1 MDRETEPDLF
11 WALRGGGGSFGIVT
25 ALELRLFPLTEV
37 YAGVMFWPMER
48 GPEVLHAWRE
58 LTEGDLPDALTTV
71 GRYLQLPPVPD
82 IPEPVRGRS
91 FAVVEV
97 IHLGSPAEADALLA
111 PLRALEPGMDTIV
124 TMPVGALSHLHMDP
138 EQPVPYAGEGLTLAD
153 LPAEAVDEL
162 VRVAGAGSGSP
173 LLSVEV
179 RHLGGELGRARPE
192 NGALGSIDA
201 EYVLLSVG
209 MAPTPE
215 VKAAVET

>member
-1 MDRETEPDLF
+1 M
-11 WALRGGGGSFGIVT
+11 
-25 ALELRLFPLTEV
+25 
-37 YAGVMFWPMER
+37 
-48 GPEVLHAWRE
+48 
-58 LTEGDLPDALTTV
+58 
-71 GRYLQLPPVPD
+71 
-82 IPEPVRGRS
+82 
-91 FAVVEV
+91 

-162 VRVAGAGSGSP
+162 VRVAGAESGSP

-215 VKAAVET
+215 VKAAVETRAQTVKQHMGPWQAGHMYMNLAETSRDPSAFWQPEAYAVCGASRPTWTRRT